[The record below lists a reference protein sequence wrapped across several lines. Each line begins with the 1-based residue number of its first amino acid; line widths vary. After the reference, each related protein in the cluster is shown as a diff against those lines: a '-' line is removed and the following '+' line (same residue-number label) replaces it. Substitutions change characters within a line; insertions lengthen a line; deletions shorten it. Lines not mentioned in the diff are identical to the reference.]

1 MKAYQESLA
10 PSLRSLMTR
19 FRYAGM
25 ARKVVGVRSVG
36 IRECAVMLLGRDD
49 GDPLLMK
56 VKEAQPSV
64 LETYLG
70 PSGYTNAAERVVEG
84 EWLMQACGDILLGW
98 LRCAGPDGHEADYY
112 VRQMRDWKG
121 SAEVDSMT
129 PQLLADYGRSSGLLT
144 GDRIAIASYL
154 GSGDAADI
162 TLTRFAGAMPSR
174 TKVTMP
180 PCAPRQRA
188 TDCLGLSPATP
199 EPRPAA
205 LAPSRDAPT
214 VLR

>member
-1 MKAYQESLA
+1 MSDLMKAYQESLA

-19 FRYAGM
+19 FRHAGI

-84 EWLMQACGDILLGW
+84 EWLMQAGGDILMGLVA
-98 LRCAGPDGHEADYY
+98 LCR
-112 VRQMRDWKG
+112 
-121 SAEVDSMT
+121 S
-129 PQLLADYGRSSGLLT
+129 GRPRSGLL
-144 GDRIAIASYL
+144 RASN
-154 GSGDAADI
+154 A
-162 TLTRFAGAMPSR
+162 
-174 TKVTMP
+174 
-180 PCAPRQRA
+180 
-188 TDCLGLSPATP
+188 
-199 EPRPAA
+199 
-205 LAPSRDAPT
+205 
-214 VLR
+214 

>member
-1 MKAYQESLA
+1 MSDLMKAYQESLA

-19 FRYAGM
+19 FRHAGI

-70 PSGYTNAAERVVEG
+70 PSGYTNAAERVIEG

-121 SAEVDSMT
+121 SAGVDSMT

-162 TLTRFAGAMPSR
+162 TLTRFVGAY
-174 TKVTMP
+174 
-180 PCAPRQRA
+180 AEQNEG
-188 TDCLGLSPATP
+188 DY
-199 EPRPAA
+199 AA
-205 LAPSRDAPT
+205 LCAAAASNRLPRLKPGDS
-214 VLR
+214 